1 MGIREIM
8 RKYIFGL
15 ILIGLLLLSSG
26 CAIAKKV
33 EKGDTV
39 KVNYIGKLQDG
50 TVFDTSILEE
60 AKNAGIYNESR
71 IYEPLTLKIGS
82 GSTIPGFENGLVGMK
97 EGETKTISI
106 PPEQA
111 YGPKDPNLTF
121 TQAKILEEIPKTEE
135 ITRFE
140 EIPRTFKATASSFVN
155 RYGKQP
161 TVGMVID
168 LTDWPGQVV
177 EVTGTDV
184 VIEHKPEVGKAFTNE
199 ITTLTIT
206 EIKDSTIVLRYDPK
220 IGDLLP
226 TEYGNLMV
234 LEVTDKTM
242 KVEAMP
248 QKQIETLF
256 GTANV
261 VDSGDKYTIKV
272 NPKVGDSVTY
282 QNQTGKIVEITTDS
296 FVVDF
301 NHPLAGETLYFT
313 VTPVTIEKGQESSFF
328 EKYRLFIFGS
338 LLIVVFAAAYL
349 FMTKFYSKEEKEK
362 KKEKSPKKKA
372 KAVKEEMNGELKE
385 LASTVEAVQKD
396 LDTKKETKAKS
407 VKPKA
412 KKKTSK
418 KKKE

>member
-1 MGIREIM
+1 M

-15 ILIGLLLLSSG
+15 ILIGLLLLSAG
-26 CAIAKKV
+26 CAIEKKV

-39 KVNYIGKLQDG
+39 KVDYVGKLQDG
-50 TVFDTSILEE
+50 TVFDTSVLEE

-71 IYEPLTLKIGS
+71 IYEPLTLRIGD
-82 GSTIPGFENGLVGMK
+82 GSTIPGFENGILGMK
-97 EGETKTISI
+97 EGETKTIAI
-106 PPEQA
+106 PPEQG
-111 YGPKDPNLTF
+111 YGPEDPNLKFRQT
-121 TQAKILEEIPKTEE
+121 KILEEVPKTEE

-140 EIPRTFKATASSFVN
+140 EIPKTFQATVSSFVT

-168 LTDWPGQVV
+168 LADWPGQVV
-177 EVTGTDV
+177 QVTGTDV
-184 VIEHKPEVGKAFTNE
+184 VIEHKPEVGKSITNE

-220 IGDLLP
+220 VGDLLP

-242 KVEAMP
+242 KVEAIP
-248 QKQIETLF
+248 QKQIDTLF
-256 GTANV
+256 GKANV
-261 VDSGDKYTIKV
+261 VESGDKYVIKV
-272 NPKVGDSVTY
+272 NPKVGDSIIY
-282 QNQTGKIVEITTDS
+282 QNQVGEVVEVTADD

-313 VTPVTIEKGQESSFF
+313 VTTVILEKGKETGFF

-338 LLIVVFAAAYL
+338 LLVVVFAAAYV

-372 KAVKEEMNGELKE
+372 KAAKEEMNGELKE
-385 LASTVEAVQKD
+385 LASTVEEVEKD
-396 LDTKKETKAKS
+396 LDSKKETKAKPK
-407 VKPKA
+407 KPKA